1 MMHRT
6 RCEPKECNAL
16 TRIIFSPT
24 SAFFILTIILF
35 ASLPLSINCG
45 PAQKPITIKLWEFP
59 RWLETPD
66 SVDRFYWMKQQIV
79 EFEAEH
85 PEVSIEL
92 TELTWERGSDKK
104 RIAIAAGVG
113 PDIVTG
119 TLPVQLVEENFVEP
133 VDDYMTHEQRTD
145 FYSAALDAFT
155 YEGRLYGW
163 PWYLTGSTMFLN
175 LELFKKYGVTVPGST
190 WDYKQFLDSAR
201 KLTRDQDG
209 DGKTDIYGFGFLIR
223 PGDTNVWPFLFP
235 DGIDLPSKAPSSLSE
250 LRKNIEPGLTTLHAL
265 VHAERVAP
273 IQCGAWDTTA
283 LWQRFADKRDIAMV
297 PWGIWAIP
305 KLRTFDDFDFEV
317 LPYPSLDDSHV
328 DRPMRAFVGTAGFVV
343 LRQSDPT
350 KRRLCMEFA
359 RFLVR
364 PQEQSKLALYGVFP
378 SRISAGNIY
387 EDDKLMTKTQ
397 QIITS
402 GQTVPRHT
410 AWEKIDEKLQK
421 EFQLVL
427 LNEKSTDVALDD
439 SLAQIAAILHREAE
453 SDVSAAEGKGNIV
466 TLPIVVTI
474 IVSIMITTIGIL
486 FLAYRGRMAPV
497 SVYGFLVPAFIFF
510 AFFMLF
516 PLYWVFILAF
526 QDYSI
531 AEMGSRWV
539 GLQNIRSVLQERV
552 FIRASW
558 NTFIYALV
566 VVPVNTFSAL
576 IVASLIY
583 PLSDR
588 ARSFFR
594 GAYYLPGV
602 ASIVVIAMVWRWMF
616 NENFGIINNVLGFI
630 GLPGVRWLTNPD
642 VALWS
647 VILTSIARPPGGPIL
662 IYLAALDAI
671 PTSLYDAAEIDGA
684 GSLKKWWHIT
694 VPLLRPTTLF
704 LALTITIASFQVFA
718 QVLILTDGG
727 PGYATEVIVHR
738 IYTAAIRDF
747 DFGVAAAMSLMLF
760 AVIMLVSVIQY
771 RFFKS
776 EIEY

>member
-1 MMHRT
+1 MV
-6 RCEPKECNAL
+6 
-16 TRIIFSPT
+16 FSPI
-24 SAFFILTIILF
+24 SAFLTLTILLLVSIL
-35 ASLPLSINCG
+35 INIGCG
-45 PAQKPITIKLWEFP
+45 PAQKPITIKLWELP
-59 RWLETPD
+59 RWRETPD
-66 SVDRFYWMKQQIV
+66 SLDRFYWMRQQML
-79 EFEAEH
+79 EFEAKH
-85 PEVSIEL
+85 SEVSIEL

-119 TLPVQLVEENFVEP
+119 TLPVQLIEENFVEP
-133 VDDYMTHEQRTD
+133 VDEYMTQEERAD
-145 FYSAALDAFT
+145 FYDAALDAFT
-155 YEGRLYGW
+155 YKGKLYGW

-175 LELFKKYGVTVPGST
+175 LELFKKCGVKPPDSD
-190 WDYKQFLDSAR
+190 WDYRKFLDCAQ
-201 KLTRDQDG
+201 KLTRDQNG
-209 DGKTDIYGFGFLIR
+209 DGKTDTYGFGFLIR
-223 PGDTNVWPFLFP
+223 PGDTNIWPFLFS
-235 DGIDLPSKAPSSLSE
+235 DGVSFMSKVPPSLSE
-250 LRKNIEPGLTTLHAL
+250 LRKDAEPGLKTLHAL
-265 VHAERVAP
+265 IHAERAAP
-273 IQCGAWDTTA
+273 IQCGAWDTMS
-283 LWQRFADKRDIAMV
+283 LWQRFADQRDIAMA

-305 KLRTFDDFDFEV
+305 KLRTLDDFDFDV
-317 LPYPSLDDSHV
+317 LPYPSIDYNHS
-328 DRPMRAFVGTAGFVV
+328 DRPMRAFIGTAGFTV
-343 LRQSDPT
+343 LRQRDPR
-350 KRRLCMEFA
+350 KRQLCMEFV
-359 RFLVR
+359 RFLAR

-387 EDDKLMTKTQ
+387 GDDELMVRAQ
-397 QIITS
+397 RVITS
-402 GQTVPRHT
+402 GQSVPRHT
-410 AWEKIDEKLQK
+410 EWEKIDEKLQK
-421 EFQLVL
+421 EIQLAL
-427 LNEKSTDVALDD
+427 LDEKSIDEALNDG
-439 SLAQIAAILHREAE
+439 LAQIATILDREAE
-453 SDVSAAEGKGNIV
+453 GNAFAAERKGSNL
-466 TLPIVVTI
+466 TLPIIVATI
-474 IVSIMITTIGIL
+474 TSIMIATIGIL
-486 FLAYRGRMAPV
+486 FLTHKGRIV
-497 SVYGFLVPAFIFF
+497 SISVYGFLLPAFIFF
-510 AFFMLF
+510 AVFMLF

-531 AEMGSRWV
+531 AEMSSRWV
-539 GLQNIRSVLQERV
+539 GLQNLRSVLQERA

-558 NTFIYALV
+558 NTLIYALV

-616 NENFGIINNVLGFI
+616 NEDFGILNNLLGFI
-630 GLPGVRWLTNPD
+630 GLPGIRWLTNSD

-647 VILTSIARPPGGPIL
+647 IILTSIARPPGGPIL

-694 VPLLRPTTLF
+694 IPLLKPTTLF

-747 DFGVAAAMSLMLF
+747 DFGIAAAMSLILF
-760 AVIMLVSVIQY
+760 LIIMVVSAVQY
-771 RFFKS
+771 RFFGS